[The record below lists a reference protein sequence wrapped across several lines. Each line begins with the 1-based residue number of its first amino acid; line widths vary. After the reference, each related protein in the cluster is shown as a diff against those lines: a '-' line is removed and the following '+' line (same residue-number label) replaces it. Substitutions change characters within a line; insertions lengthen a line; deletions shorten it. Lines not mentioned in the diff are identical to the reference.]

1 MPGSFSRFVPIAC
14 ALPVFL
20 FGCGQTG
27 PNEVASSSTTTPA
40 TSAAADGSAV
50 EADQAAA
57 VGAETQVQKR
67 TPNAGINP
75 KNQVDIVRE
84 EIKGGEFQEGPTPFE
99 YLWQPEKQNPEPDEP
114 LNVEVPLGLPEL
126 VAYVPKANPLTTAK
140 AALGKQLYFDAR
152 ISKDGT
158 VSCATCHNPEH
169 GWTDQMPTSTGIKG
183 QIGSRSAPT
192 VLNTVYGR
200 SMFWDGR
207 APSLEGQSQGPPQNP
222 IEMGEQSYKEI
233 IERLRTIPGYKEQ
246 FLKVFGTDVT
256 LDGVSKAIATF
267 ERTALSGNSAY
278 DKYTRRDMSAL
289 SETQK
294 RGMILFG
301 LRPNSDDPFKTDVK
315 LKKAECTSCHIG
327 FNFTDDQFHNLG
339 VGWNEADKTFAD
351 LGRWAITPIGAKYD
365 KELGAFKT
373 PTLRDLS
380 HTAPYMHDGSEQT
393 LEEVVEFYD
402 KGGNPNPQLDKDM
415 KKLNLTK
422 QEKADVVA
430 FMKALDGETRK
441 VELPTLPDGP
451 DGTAP
456 DPKKALTPPSAKA
469 ALGNVHGLVR

>member
-1 MPGSFSRFVPIAC
+1 MPGSLSRLVPITFI
-14 ALPVFL
+14 LLMFL
-20 FGCGQTG
+20 IGCSQ
-27 PNEVASSSTTTPA
+27 NSSDEIAPA
-40 TSAAADGSAV
+40 TSTAADSSTV
-50 EADQAAA
+50 EAGRAV
-57 VGAETQVQKR
+57 VGAEPQVQKR
-67 TPNAGINP
+67 TPNSGINP
-75 KNQVDIVRE
+75 KNQVDVVKE

-99 YLWQPEKQNPEPDEP
+99 YLWQPEKQNPELDEP
-114 LNVEVPLGLPEL
+114 LKVEVPLGLPNL
-126 VAYVPKANPLTTAK
+126 VAYIPGGNPLTTAK
-140 AALGKQLYFDAR
+140 AVLGKQLYFDAR
-152 ISKDGT
+152 LSKNGT

-169 GWTDQMPTSTGIKG
+169 GWTDQMPTSIGIKG
-183 QIGSRSAPT
+183 QTGSRSAPT

-207 APSLEGQSQGPPQNP
+207 APSLEGQSQGPIQNP

-233 IERLRTIPGYKEQ
+233 IERLRTIPGYKDQ

-256 LDGVSKAIATF
+256 LDGVAKAIATF

-278 DKYTRRDMSAL
+278 DKYTRGDMSVL
-289 SETQK
+289 SESQK
-294 RGMILFG
+294 RGMVLFG
-301 LRPNSDDPFKTDVK
+301 LRPNSNDPYKSDVK

-339 VGWNEADKTFAD
+339 VGWNEAEKSFAD
-351 LGRWAITPIGAKYD
+351 LGRWAVTPIGAKYD

-373 PTLRDLS
+373 PTLRELS
-380 HTAPYMHDGSEQT
+380 HTAPYMHDGSERT
-393 LEEVVEFYD
+393 LEDVVEFYD
-402 KGGNPNPQLDKDM
+402 KGGIPNPHLDRDM

-430 FMKALDGETRK
+430 FLKSLDGETRL

-456 DPKKALTPPSAKA
+456 DPKKALTPPSPKA
-469 ALGNVHGLVR
+469 VLGNVHDLVR